1 MTHKAFG
8 AVAIVLGI
16 CITSAYA
23 QNYVSSLPAY
33 PKVWYRPDS
42 VTINPKI
49 CDTVAMPSVYTM
61 MMVYRPLQPDSMHQL
76 WKLSR
81 TDDKYYSVGTHTIS
95 TERWEMPLSTAKT
108 RSNACIYTMQHTLQS
123 DTSYHDI
130 AQLFIGA
137 DTALCASNI
146 ELYEAA
152 YFDSRMPMCQS
163 LMFQTYLAIKH
174 GVTLDSVFYISTSG
188 DTLWNAI
195 EYKKYYHRIQG
206 IGADSVYDLYSTQST
221 SLEDS
226 LIRISVN
233 DTLPIGHYVLI
244 GDNDAEA
251 EWQPYESSLA
261 VLRRIWKMNIAGER
275 EHNVQVRISP
285 HVLQE
290 TSDTT
295 WLAVLNEDY
304 QVIDLI
310 RPDSIDSCNYYYSIR
325 AHKDML
331 FSLAGHFAHQ
341 NMPRKSKQPNVGM
354 VNGPDYVNVS
364 PNPTH
369 GDYIVRIHLAEEKPV
384 AIVTRDM
391 TGQMVSSQQLN
402 CVTDYEYKD
411 RISSSGVY
419 TISVTDNKHNV
430 IATTDIIVY

>member
-61 MMVYRPLQPDSMHQL
+61 MMVYRPLQPDSMQQL
-76 WKLSR
+76 WKLSC
-81 TDDKYYSVGTHTIS
+81 TDDKYYSVGTHAIS
-95 TERWEMPLSTAKT
+95 TERWEMPLSSTKT

-137 DTALCASNI
+137 DTASDTSNI
-146 ELYEAA
+146 ELHEAA
-152 YFDSRMPMCQS
+152 YFDSRMPIYQS

-174 GVTLDSVFYISTSG
+174 GVTLDSVSYISTLG

-195 EYKKYYHRIQG
+195 ESKEYYHRIQG
-206 IGADSVYDLYSTQST
+206 IGTDSVYNLFSTQST
-221 SLEDS
+221 SQEDS
-226 LIRISVN
+226 LIQISVN

-244 GDNDAEA
+244 GDNDAEI
-251 EWQPYESSLA
+251 EWHPYEGSLA
-261 VLRRIWKMNIAGER
+261 LLRRIWKMNVAGER
-275 EHNVQVRISP
+275 EHNVQVKIYS

-411 RISSSGVY
+411 RISSPGVY
-419 TISVTDNKHNV
+419 TIIVTDNKHNV
-430 IATTDIIVY
+430 MATTDIIVY

>member
-61 MMVYRPLQPDSMHQL
+61 MMVYRPLQPDSMQQL
-76 WKLSR
+76 WKLSC
-81 TDDKYYSVGTHTIS
+81 TDDKYYLVGTHAIS
-95 TERWEMPLSTAKT
+95 TERWEMPLSSTKT
-108 RSNACIYTMQHTLQS
+108 RSNACIYTMQHSLQT
-123 DTSYHDI
+123 DTSYRDN

-137 DTALCASNI
+137 DTASCTSNI

-152 YFDSRMPMCQS
+152 YFDSRMPIYQS

-174 GVTLDSVFYISTSG
+174 GVTLDSVSYISTLG

-195 EYKKYYHRIQG
+195 EYKEYYHRIQG
-206 IGADSVYDLYSTQST
+206 IGTDSVYNLYSTQST

-244 GDNDAEA
+244 GDNDAEI
-251 EWQPYESSLA
+251 EWHPYESSLA
-261 VLRRIWKMNIAGER
+261 ILRRIWKMNVAGER
-275 EHNVQVRISP
+275 EHNVQVKIYS

-331 FSLAGHFAHQ
+331 FSLAGYFAHQ
-341 NMPRKSKQPNVGM
+341 NMPRRSKQPNVGM
-354 VNGPDYVNVS
+354 VNGSDYVNVI

-369 GDYIVRIHLAEEKPV
+369 GDYIVRIHFAEEKTV

-391 TGQMVSSQQLN
+391 TGQTVSSQQLN
-402 CVTDYEYKD
+402 GVTDYEYKD

-419 TISVTDNKHNV
+419 TISVTDSKHNV

>member
-1 MTHKAFG
+1 M
-8 AVAIVLGI
+8 AIIVVLMGI
-16 CITSAYA
+16 CALSAYT
-23 QNYVSSLPAY
+23 QSYTVSTIPY
-33 PKVWYRPDS
+33 PQVWYRPDS
-42 VTINPKI
+42 AIINPRL
-49 CDTVAMPSVYTM
+49 CDTISLPTSYTM
-61 MMVYRPLQPDSMHQL
+61 MMVYKSLRPDSMFQL
-76 WKLSR
+76 WKINR

-95 TERWEMPLSTAKT
+95 TERREMPLSHNRH
-108 RSNACIYTMQHTLQS
+108 RSQACIYTLQHS
-123 DTSYHDI
+123 IMPDTSYHDI
-130 AQLFIGA
+130 TQLIVGA
-137 DTALCASNI
+137 DAQSDTSGIA
-146 ELYEAA
+146 LYEAA
-152 YFDSRMPMCQS
+152 YFDHRVPIYQS

-174 GVTLDSVFYISTSG
+174 GVTLDTVFYISTLG
-188 DTLWNAI
+188 DTLWNAV
-195 EYKKYYHRIQG
+195 ESKEYYHRIQG
-206 IGADSVYDLYSTQST
+206 IGTDSLYHLFSTQST
-221 SLEDS
+221 SQEDS
-226 LIRISVN
+226 LIQISVN

-244 GDNDAEA
+244 GDNDAEI
-251 EWQPYESSLA
+251 EWHPYESSLA
-261 VLRRIWKMNIAGER
+261 ILRRIWKMNIAGER
-275 EHNVQVRISP
+275 EHNVQVKIYS

-331 FSLAGHFAHQ
+331 FSLAGYFAHQ
-341 NMPRKSKQPNVGM
+341 NMPRRSKQPNVGM
-354 VNGPDYVNVS
+354 VNGSDYVNVI

-369 GDYIVRIHLAEEKPV
+369 GDYIVRIHLAEEKNIV
-384 AIVTRDM
+384 IVTRDM

-419 TISVTDNKHNV
+419 TVSVTDYKHNV

>member
-1 MTHKAFG
+1 M
-8 AVAIVLGI
+8 GI
-16 CITSAYA
+16 CALSAYT
-23 QNYVSSLPAY
+23 QSYTVSTIPY
-33 PKVWYRPDS
+33 PQVWYRPDS
-42 VTINPKI
+42 AIINPRL
-49 CDTVAMPSVYTM
+49 CDTISLPTSYTM
-61 MMVYRPLQPDSMHQL
+61 MMVYKSLRPDSMFQL
-76 WKLSR
+76 WKINR

-95 TERWEMPLSTAKT
+95 TERREMPLSHNRH
-108 RSNACIYTMQHTLQS
+108 RSQACIYTLQHSIMT

-130 AQLFIGA
+130 TQLIVGA
-137 DTALCASNI
+137 DAQSDTSGIA
-146 ELYEAA
+146 LYEAA
-152 YFDSRMPMCQS
+152 YFDHRVPIYQS

-174 GVTLDSVFYISTSG
+174 GVTLDTVFYISTLG
-188 DTLWNAI
+188 DTLWNAV
-195 EYKKYYHRIQG
+195 ESKEYYHRIQG
-206 IGADSVYDLYSTQST
+206 IGTGSLYHLFSTQST
-221 SLEDS
+221 SQEDS
-226 LIRISVN
+226 LIQISVN

-244 GDNDAEA
+244 GDNDAEI
-251 EWQPYESSLA
+251 EWHPYESSLA
-261 VLRRIWKMNIAGER
+261 ILRRIWKMNIAGER
-275 EHNVQVRISP
+275 EHNVQVKIYS

-331 FSLAGHFAHQ
+331 FSLAGYFAHQ
-341 NMPRKSKQPNVGM
+341 NMPRRSKQPNVGM
-354 VNGPDYVNVS
+354 VNGSDYVNVI

-369 GDYIVRIHLAEEKPV
+369 GDYIVRIHLAEEKNIV
-384 AIVTRDM
+384 IVTRDM

-419 TISVTDNKHNV
+419 TVSVTDYKHNV

>member
-1 MTHKAFG
+1 MKIKISIIIAMLSVCTM
-8 AVAIVLGI
+8 GI
-16 CITSAYA
+16 RAH
-23 QNYVSSLPAY
+23 NLSLTQPAY
-33 PKVWYRPDS
+33 PQVWNHPDS
-42 VTINPKI
+42 VITHPNS
-49 CDTVAMPSVYTM
+49 CDTILLPASYTM
-61 MMVYRPLQPDSMHQL
+61 MMVYRSLCPDTMQQL
-76 WKLSR
+76 WKINR
-81 TDDKYYSVGTHTIS
+81 VDGKYYSVGTHAIS
-95 TERWEMPLSTAKT
+95 TERWEMPLSSTIR
-108 RSNACIYTMQHTLQS
+108 RSNACIYTMQHTLQL

-130 AQLFIGA
+130 VQLFIGA
-137 DTALCASNI
+137 DTASCTSNI

-152 YFDSRMPMCQS
+152 YFDSRMPIYQS

-174 GVTLDSVFYISTSG
+174 GVTLDTVFYISTSG
-188 DTLWNAI
+188 DTLWNAV
-195 EYKKYYHRIQG
+195 ESKEYYHRIQG
-206 IGADSVYDLYSTQST
+206 IGTDSVYHLFSTQST
-221 SLEDS
+221 SQEDS

-244 GDNDAEA
+244 GDNDAEI
-251 EWQPYESSLA
+251 EWHPYEGSLA
-261 VLRRIWKMNIAGER
+261 ILRRIWKMNVAGER
-275 EHNVQVRISP
+275 EHNVQVKIYS

-331 FSLAGHFAHQ
+331 FSLAGYFAHQ
-341 NMPRKSKQPNVGM
+341 NMPRRSKQPNVGM
-354 VNGPDYVNVS
+354 VNGSDYVNVI

-369 GDYIVRIHLAEEKPV
+369 GDYIARIHLAEEKTV

-391 TGQMVSSQQLN
+391 TGQTVSSQQLN
-402 CVTDYEYKD
+402 GVTDYEYKD

-419 TISVTDNKHNV
+419 TISVTDSKHNV

>member
-61 MMVYRPLQPDSMHQL
+61 MMVYRPLQPDSMQQL
-76 WKLSR
+76 WKLSC
-81 TDDKYYSVGTHTIS
+81 TDDKYYSVGTHAIS

-108 RSNACIYTMQHTLQS
+108 RFNACIYTMQHTLQS

-137 DTALCASNI
+137 DTASDTSNI
-146 ELYEAA
+146 ELHEAA
-152 YFDSRMPMCQS
+152 YFDSRMPIYQS

-174 GVTLDSVFYISTSG
+174 GVTLDSVSYISTLG

-195 EYKKYYHRIQG
+195 ESKEYYHRIQG
-206 IGADSVYDLYSTQST
+206 IGTDSVYNLFSTQST
-221 SLEDS
+221 SQEDS
-226 LIRISVN
+226 LIQISVN

-244 GDNDAEA
+244 GDNDAEI
-251 EWQPYESSLA
+251 EWHPYEGSLA
-261 VLRRIWKMNIAGER
+261 LLRRIWKMNVAGER
-275 EHNVQVRISP
+275 EHNVQVKIYS

-331 FSLAGHFAHQ
+331 FSLAGYFAHQ
-341 NMPRKSKQPNVGM
+341 NMPRRSKQPNVGM
-354 VNGPDYVNVS
+354 VNGSDYVNVI

-369 GDYIVRIHLAEEKPV
+369 GDYIVRIHLAEEKNIV
-384 AIVTRDM
+384 IVTRDM
-391 TGQMVSSQQLN
+391 TGQTVSSQQLN

-419 TISVTDNKHNV
+419 TVSVTDYKHNV

>member
-61 MMVYRPLQPDSMHQL
+61 MMVYRPLQPDSMQQL
-76 WKLSR
+76 WKLSC
-81 TDDKYYSVGTHTIS
+81 TDDKYYSVGTHAIS
-95 TERWEMPLSTAKT
+95 TERWEMPLSSTKT
-108 RSNACIYTMQHTLQS
+108 RSNACIYTMQHSLQT
-123 DTSYHDI
+123 DTSYRDN

-137 DTALCASNI
+137 DTASCTGNI

-152 YFDSRMPMCQS
+152 YFDSRMPIYQS

-174 GVTLDSVFYISTSG
+174 GVTLDSVSYISTLG

-195 EYKKYYHRIQG
+195 EYKEYYHRIQG
-206 IGADSVYDLYSTQST
+206 IGTDSVYNLYSTQST

-233 DTLPIGHYVLI
+233 DTLPIGHYVII
-244 GDNDAEA
+244 GDNDAEI
-251 EWQPYESSLA
+251 EWHPYESCLA
-261 VLRRIWKMNIAGER
+261 VLRRIWKVNVVGDSEC
-275 EHNVQVRISP
+275 NVQVLIHP
-285 HVLQE
+285 HVLLGK
-290 TSDTT
+290 SDTT

-331 FSLAGHFAHQ
+331 FSLAGYFAHQ
-341 NMPRKSKQPNVGM
+341 NMPRRSKQPNVGM
-354 VNGPDYVNVS
+354 VNGSDYVNVI

-369 GDYIVRIHLAEEKPV
+369 GDYIVQIHFAEEKTV

-391 TGQMVSSQQLN
+391 TGQTVSSQQLN
-402 CVTDYEYKD
+402 GVTDYEYKD

-419 TISVTDNKHNV
+419 TISVTDSKHNV

>member
-1 MTHKAFG
+1 M
-8 AVAIVLGI
+8 GI
-16 CITSAYA
+16 CALSAYT
-23 QNYVSSLPAY
+23 QSYTVSTIPY
-33 PKVWYRPDS
+33 PQVWYRPDS
-42 VTINPKI
+42 AIINPRL
-49 CDTVAMPSVYTM
+49 CDTISLPTSYTM
-61 MMVYRPLQPDSMHQL
+61 MMVYKSLRPDSMFQL
-76 WKLSR
+76 WKINR

-95 TERWEMPLSTAKT
+95 TERREMPLSHNRH
-108 RSNACIYTMQHTLQS
+108 RSQACIYTLQHS
-123 DTSYHDI
+123 IMPDTSYHDI
-130 AQLFIGA
+130 TQLIVGA
-137 DTALCASNI
+137 DAQSDTSGIA
-146 ELYEAA
+146 LYEAA
-152 YFDSRMPMCQS
+152 YFDHRVPIYQS

-174 GVTLDSVFYISTSG
+174 GVTLDTVFYISTLG
-188 DTLWNAI
+188 DTLWNAV
-195 EYKKYYHRIQG
+195 ESKEYYHRIQG
-206 IGADSVYDLYSTQST
+206 IGTGSLYHLFSTQST
-221 SLEDS
+221 SQEDS
-226 LIRISVN
+226 LIQISVN

-244 GDNDAEA
+244 GDNDAEI
-251 EWQPYESSLA
+251 EWHPYESSLA
-261 VLRRIWKMNIAGER
+261 ILRRIWKMNIAGER
-275 EHNVQVRISP
+275 EHNVQVKIYS

-331 FSLAGHFAHQ
+331 FSLAGYFAHQ
-341 NMPRKSKQPNVGM
+341 NMPRRSKQPNVGM
-354 VNGPDYVNVS
+354 VNGSDYVNVI

-369 GDYIVRIHLAEEKPV
+369 GDYIVRIHLAEEKNIV
-384 AIVTRDM
+384 IVTRDM

-419 TISVTDNKHNV
+419 TVSVTDYKHNV